1 MKLFDRFS
9 SHGQKKNVC
18 SFCVRFLKLRLW
30 GIKQDYSPQNTF
42 KMEQVIYILN
52 FIVKSF
58 IHVWPYLLITIPLAV
73 WVNLS
78 DFSRHF
84 KTLMSQSPWLS
95 ILLATVVGA
104 VSPFCSCGVIPV
116 ISTLLIGGVPL
127 APVFA
132 FWVASPSMDPE
143 IFFLSVSILGWK
155 LAVWRL
161 TSTFCISLLA
171 GGITHLLV
179 KSGYITSYLREKT
192 ENTGSFSW
200 RSVFSRLTLVF
211 KSQSHEMIRPATVNC
226 CTSGM
231 QYAGPVTACCNAKP
245 VVSNSCACTAA
256 AMEENEVP
264 LWKKIRKESLKSV
277 WMISRFMG
285 LAFLLNALLNLY
297 VPQEAIGKLL
307 NQQGFVSVIV
317 AAVLG
322 VPVYTSNL
330 TALPL
335 VGGLLQ
341 MGLHPGAAL
350 AFLISGPMTTIPAM
364 VAVYGITS
372 RKVFGLYVFFA
383 LFGALLFGMLCYF
396 LG

>member
-1 MKLFDRFS
+1 
-9 SHGQKKNVC
+9 
-18 SFCVRFLKLRLW
+18 
-30 GIKQDYSPQNTF
+30 
-42 KMEQVIYILN
+42 MEQVNYILN
-52 FIVKSF
+52 FMLTSF
-58 IHVWPYLLITIPLAV
+58 LHVWPYLLITIPLAV

-104 VSPFCSCGVIPV
+104 FSPFCSCGVIPV

-143 IFFLSVSILGWK
+143 IFFLSVSVLGWK

-161 TSTFCISLLA
+161 VSTFCISILA
-171 GGITHLLV
+171 GVITHLLV
-179 KSGYITSYLREKT
+179 KSGYITSYLKKQDASPAFFTIGKLFQSAR
-192 ENTGSFSW
+192 SFV
-200 RSVFSRLTLVF
+200 RSHSHLIMNPLTLAPYHPPF
-211 KSQSHEMIRPATVNC
+211 QI
-226 CTSGM
+226 SGT
-231 QYAGPVTACCNAKP
+231 AIACCIEKP
-245 VVSNSCACTAA
+245 VVSSSCTCSAITPEA
-256 AMEENEVP
+256 EEIP
-264 LWKKIRKESLKSV
+264 LGKKIWKESLKSV
-277 WMISRFMG
+277 WMITRFMG

-297 VPQEAIGKLL
+297 VPQEAIGRLL
-307 NQQGFVSVIV
+307 NQQGFVSVII

-335 VGGLLQ
+335 VGGLLHL
-341 MGLHPGAAL
+341 GLHPGAAL

>member
-1 MKLFDRFS
+1 
-9 SHGQKKNVC
+9 
-18 SFCVRFLKLRLW
+18 
-30 GIKQDYSPQNTF
+30 
-42 KMEQVIYILN
+42 MEQITYILT
-52 FIVKSF
+52 FVFQSF
-58 IHVWPYLLITIPLAV
+58 LHVWPYLLITIPLAV
-73 WVNLS
+73 WMNLS

-84 KTLMSQSPWLS
+84 KTLMTKSPWVS

-104 VSPFCSCGVIPV
+104 FSPFCSCGVIPV
-116 ISTLLIGGVPL
+116 ISSLLLGGVPL

-143 IFFLSVSILGWK
+143 IFFLSVSVLGWK
-155 LAVWRL
+155 LAIWRL
-161 TSTFCISLLA
+161 ASTFCISLMA
-171 GGITHLLV
+171 GGITYLLV
-179 KSGYITSYLREKT
+179 KSGYITTYLRVKKEQD
-192 ENTGSFSW
+192 NSFSW
-200 RSVFSRLTLVF
+200 SNIYRKAQMAFQGQNKNIMS
-211 KSQSHEMIRPATVNC
+211 PAVLSC
-226 CTSGM
+226 CVSEVQYGPAFIVCCDEKPKVSG
-231 QYAGPVTACCNAKP
+231 
-245 VVSNSCACTAA
+245 SCACSSTVEIK
-256 AMEENEVP
+256 EEIP
-264 LWKKIRKESLKSV
+264 LGRKIRKESLKSV

-297 VPQEAIGKLL
+297 VPQELIERLL
-307 NQQGFVSVIV
+307 NQQGVVSVII

-341 MGLHPGAAL
+341 LGLHPGAAL
-350 AFLISGPMTTIPAM
+350 AFLISGPMTTVPAM

>member
-1 MKLFDRFS
+1 
-9 SHGQKKNVC
+9 
-18 SFCVRFLKLRLW
+18 
-30 GIKQDYSPQNTF
+30 
-42 KMEQVIYILN
+42 MEQVIYILN
-52 FIVKSF
+52 FMLKSF
-58 IHVWPYLLITIPLAV
+58 LHVWPYLLITIPLAV
-73 WVNLS
+73 WVNIS

-84 KTLMSQSPWLS
+84 KTLMSQSPGLS

-104 VSPFCSCGVIPV
+104 FSPFCSCGVIPV
-116 ISTLLIGGVPL
+116 ISSLLIGGVPL
-127 APVFA
+127 APVFS

-143 IFFLSVSILGWK
+143 IFFLSVSVLGWK
-155 LAVWRL
+155 LAIWRL
-161 TSTFCISLLA
+161 ASTFSISLLA

-179 KSGYITSYLREKT
+179 KSGYITTYLKKET
-192 ENTGSFSW
+192 ENVGSYSWSSVRSWFSK
-200 RSVFSRLTLVF
+200 VFN
-211 KSQSHEMIRPATVNC
+211 SQSKRSLSPVHVHC

-231 QYAGPVTACCNAKP
+231 PYVGQAVTCCTEKP
-245 VVSNSCACTAA
+245 VVLNSCACSASTL
-256 AMEENEVP
+256 EENQIP
-264 LWKKIRKESLKSV
+264 LFEKIAKESLKSV

-297 VPQEAIGKLL
+297 VPQEAIGRLL
-307 NQQGFVSVIV
+307 NQQGVVSVII

-364 VAVYGITS
+364 VAVYGITN
-372 RKVFGLYVFFA
+372 RKVFGLYVFSS

>member
-1 MKLFDRFS
+1 
-9 SHGQKKNVC
+9 
-18 SFCVRFLKLRLW
+18 
-30 GIKQDYSPQNTF
+30 
-42 KMEQVIYILN
+42 MEQVIYILN
-52 FIVKSF
+52 FMLKSF

-95 ILLATVVGA
+95 ILLATMVGSI
-104 VSPFCSCGVIPV
+104 SPFCSCGVIPV

-143 IFFLSVSILGWK
+143 IFFLSVSVLGWK
-155 LAVWRL
+155 LAIWRL
-161 TSTFCISLLA
+161 ASTFSISLLA
-171 GGITHLLV
+171 GVITNLLV
-179 KSGYITSYLREKT
+179 KSGYITTYLKEET
-192 ENTGSFSW
+192 ENIGSFSW
-200 RSVFSRLTLVF
+200 SRVFRRISMVF
-211 KSQSHEMIRPATVNC
+211 KIPGRQIVSAASVNC
-226 CTSGM
+226 NTCNI
-231 QYAGPVTACCNAKP
+231 QYAGPVVSCCDEKP
-245 VVSNSCACTAA
+245 VVSNSCACSSGIL
-256 AMEENEVP
+256 EEKEIS
-264 LWKKIRKESLKSV
+264 LWEKIGKESLKSV

-297 VPQEAIGKLL
+297 VPQEAVSRLL
-307 NQQGFVSVIV
+307 NQQGFVSVII

-341 MGLHPGAAL
+341 MGLHPGVAL

>member
-1 MKLFDRFS
+1 
-9 SHGQKKNVC
+9 
-18 SFCVRFLKLRLW
+18 
-30 GIKQDYSPQNTF
+30 
-42 KMEQVIYILN
+42 MEQVIYILN
-52 FIVKSF
+52 FMLKSF
-58 IHVWPYLLITIPLAV
+58 LHVWPYLLITIPLAV

-84 KTLMSQSPWLS
+84 KSLMSKSPWLS
-95 ILLATVVGA
+95 ILLATIVGA
-104 VSPFCSCGVIPV
+104 FSPFCSCGVIPV
-116 ISTLLIGGVPL
+116 ISSLLIGGVPL

-143 IFFLSVSILGWK
+143 IFFLSVSVLGWK

-161 TSTFCISLLA
+161 ASTFSISILA
-171 GGITHLLV
+171 GVVTHLLV
-179 KSGYITSYLREKT
+179 KSGYITSYLKDK
-192 ENTGSFSW
+192 TGSTSTFSW
-200 RSVFSRLTLVF
+200 NRVISRFGMIF
-211 KSQSHEMIRPATVNC
+211 KSQGKEMMSPAAVAC
-226 CTSGM
+226 CTSGI
-231 QYAGPVTACCNAKP
+231 QYVGRATACCTENP
-245 VVSNSCACTAA
+245 VVSNSCACSGSAL
-256 AMEENEVP
+256 EEKELP
-264 LWKKIRKESLKSV
+264 LWKRIAKESVKSV
-277 WMISRFMG
+277 WMISKFMG

-297 VPQEAIGKLL
+297 VPQEAIGRLL
-307 NQQGFVSVIV
+307 NQQGFVSVII

-341 MGLHPGAAL
+341 LGLHPGAAL

-364 VAVYGITS
+364 VAVYGITT

-396 LG
+396 FG

>member
-1 MKLFDRFS
+1 
-9 SHGQKKNVC
+9 
-18 SFCVRFLKLRLW
+18 
-30 GIKQDYSPQNTF
+30 
-42 KMEQVIYILN
+42 MEQITYILT
-52 FIVKSF
+52 FVFQSF
-58 IHVWPYLLITIPLAV
+58 LHVWPYLLITIPLAV
-73 WVNLS
+73 WMNLS

-104 VSPFCSCGVIPV
+104 FSPFCSCGVIPV
-116 ISTLLIGGVPL
+116 ISSLLLGGVPL

-143 IFFLSVSILGWK
+143 IFFLSVSVLGWK
-155 LAVWRL
+155 LAIWRL
-161 TSTFCISLLA
+161 ASTFCISLLA
-171 GGITHLLV
+171 GVITHLLV
-179 KSGYITSYLREKT
+179 KSGYITTYLRVKKEKD
-192 ENTGSFSW
+192 NSFSW
-200 RSVFSRLTLVF
+200 GNVLSKAQMVFQRQNRDFLS
-211 KSQSHEMIRPATVNC
+211 PAAISC
-226 CTSGM
+226 CVSGV
-231 QYAGPVTACCNAKP
+231 QYAGTVITCCDEKP
-245 VVSNSCACTAA
+245 KASSSCACSSTSDIKEAI
-256 AMEENEVP
+256 P
-264 LWKKIRKESLKSV
+264 LGRKIWKESLKSV

-297 VPQEAIGKLL
+297 VPQESIGRLL
-307 NQQGFVSVIV
+307 NQQGFVSVII

-335 VGGLLQ
+335 VSGLLQ
-341 MGLHPGAAL
+341 LGLHPGAAL

-372 RKVFGLYVFFA
+372 RKVFGLYLFFA
-383 LFGALLFGMLCYF
+383 LSGALLFGMLCYF